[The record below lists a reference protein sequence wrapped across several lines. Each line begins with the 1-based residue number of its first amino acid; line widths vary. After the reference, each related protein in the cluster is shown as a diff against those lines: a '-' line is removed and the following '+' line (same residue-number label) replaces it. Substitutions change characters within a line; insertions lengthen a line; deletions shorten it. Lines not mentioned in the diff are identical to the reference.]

1 MLFAVLFVLA
11 ILSAAVGGIAF
22 FAAGMVATA
31 VVYGAFSVTGIAL
44 AVAGV
49 IGVIN
54 GIRYHAQTTIPNL
67 IFRIVTLV
75 LAVLILI
82 GNLPPAWAAYND
94 WRISQQ
100 QEQIPPDDGT
110 TEPGPSSLDHLRI
123 DMDERDLEKYLD
135 AFNPNWKTEM
145 FNTWDDSSMPS
156 NAEARNK
163 AVHDAGGK
171 FEYCVSTPMQDLKIL
186 LDGSY
191 TDDTLAR
198 IKKGIQKK
206 IIMDPIYADGF
217 VQACRL
223 MAPEILTLNPWLAD
237 YADWLDEVFGRTD
250 STTKGVNALLND
262 ECTALLNDVFYN
274 NVRLAVL
281 FDQFTAIGVESA
293 ESSHNWHLPI
303 VAKAS
308 DTRLVESPVQESSAA
323 VIFVARYKLADG
335 TEGECAIKIGIN
347 VWDKRIELF
356 DPKAPVQ
363 PVTPSDPPKGTG
375 DPGTKPDPTYTI
387 YVIGYEWGTNKQTV
401 VLPKATSVSGVKS
414 GESRTISAPNVGGY
428 VVHTGYESV
437 SVTVNG
443 SNAVAEFYYDKIP
456 AQAKTYKVTAIGYEW
471 GNRNNVVLSEY
482 TVYDAVPNGTYN
494 VNAKPVNDYT
504 IHKGYETVKVTV
516 NGSNIRAEFYYDK
529 VSSYKLYYQRGYYS
543 LNGAWTLLDKN
554 PVYVGTYAA
563 GADYGFNVSA
573 PSSSDQDTNYVLRDS
588 ARITGEMPAQDY
600 TIPVVCLVQHKL
612 DISYKKVTSEG
623 SVKAFEP
630 YRKWVTEG
638 THYNIPI
645 YDLPGYTPKYDFAPS
660 GTMGTQALYD
670 TVFYWPNGRTPD
682 GQGAKDPVVDPVN
695 TERDDGSGK
704 SNAEVGGGEN
714 LPGDGTGDHQT
725 SDPGAKDYPAQGS
738 TTTTP
743 GGGGNNNNNNNNTT
757 STSGNGG
764 STTTVTQ
771 GDHQTSGETG
781 KPAGGN
787 ETVTADD
794 GGTTHGGTT
803 DSNPITPVDNTTV
816 TTTTENGNGTTT
828 TTTETTGG
836 QTFDGQYSGGE
847 PK

>member
-1 MLFAVLFVLA
+1 MT
-11 ILSAAVGGIAF
+11 ILLL
-22 FAAGMVATA
+22 
-31 VVYGAFSVTGIAL
+31 AL
-44 AVAGV
+44 AVIAAGGFILTQVGIAVTIGFVAMVLAGV
-49 IGVIN
+49 VGAGLGIWGMYNAILDYLDDESDRGELVIN
-54 GIRYHAQTTIPNL
+54 LLKRG
-67 IFRIVTLV
+67 
-75 LAVLILI
+75 AVLILSGI
-82 GNLPPAWAAYND
+82 VLFNSVPQVWTAFSD

-100 QEQIPPDDGT
+100 QEQLPPDDGADS
-110 TEPGPSSLDHLRI
+110 GNLDHLKI
-123 DMDERDLEKYLD
+123 DMDDRDLENWL
-135 AFNPNWKTEM
+135 AEFNSNWRVEM
-145 FNTWDDSSMPS
+145 FNTWDDGSMPS

-171 FEYCVSTPMQDLKIL
+171 FEYAVSTPMQDLKIL

-191 TDDTLAR
+191 TDGTLAQ

-223 MAPEILTLNPWLAD
+223 MAPEIMKLNPWLAE

-250 STTKGVNALLND
+250 STTKGINALLND
-262 ECTALLNDVFYN
+262 DCTALKTDVFYN

-281 FDQFTAIGVESA
+281 FSQFTAVGVEAA

-335 TEGECAIKIGIN
+335 TEGECAIKLGIN

-356 DPKAPVQ
+356 NPKAPVQ
-363 PVTPSDPPKGTG
+363 PPKEDKPTGNG
-375 DPGTKPDPTYTI
+375 DPIEKPSEKTYVI
-387 YVIGYEWGTNKQTV
+387 YAIGYEWGTNKTV
-401 VLPKATSVSGVKS
+401 TVLPKATAVSGVKS
-414 GESRTISAPNVGGY
+414 GESRTISAPNVSGY
-428 VVHTGYESV
+428 VVHAGYESV

-471 GNRNNVVLSEY
+471 GNRNNIVLSEY

-494 VNAKPVNDYT
+494 VNAKPVNGYT

-516 NGSNIRAEFYYDK
+516 NGGNIRAEFYYDK
-529 VSSYKLYYQRGYYS
+529 VADYRLYYQRGYYS
-543 LNGAWTLLDKN
+543 LNGKWTLLDAN

-563 GADYGFNVSA
+563 GADYSFNVSA
-573 PSSSDQDTNYVLRDS
+573 PSGNQDTNYVLRDS

-612 DISYKKVTSEG
+612 DISYKKVTDTG
-623 SVKAFEP
+623 SVKAFDPHRE
-630 YRKWVTEG
+630 WVTEG
-638 THYNIPI
+638 SSYYVVAP
-645 YDLPGYTPKYDFAPS
+645 YLKGYYADPDPVA
-660 GTMGTQALYD
+660 GTMGTDPVYL
-670 TVFYWPNGRTPD
+670 TVFYYKNGQKPD
-682 GQGAKDPVVDPVN
+682 GGGAKLPQTDPVN

-714 LPGDGTGDHQT
+714 LPGDGNGGHQT
-725 SDPGAKDYPAQGS
+725 SDPGASDYPAQGS
-738 TTTTP
+738 NDTNKPGGSSGNNGTSNTTT
-743 GGGGNNNNNNNNTT
+743 GNN
-757 STSGNGG
+757 GG
-764 STTTVTQ
+764 ANTVTG

-781 KPAGGN
+781 KPAGGD
-787 ETVTADD
+787 ETVKADD

-816 TTTTENGNGTTT
+816 TTTTDNGNGTST
-828 TTTETTGG
+828 TTTENTGG

-847 PK
+847 PQ

>member
-1 MLFAVLFVLA
+1 MT
-11 ILSAAVGGIAF
+11 ILLL
-22 FAAGMVATA
+22 
-31 VVYGAFSVTGIAL
+31 AL
-44 AVAGV
+44 AVIAAGGFILTQVGIAVTIGFVAMVLAGV
-49 IGVIN
+49 VGAGLGIWGMYNAILDYLDDESDRGELVIN
-54 GIRYHAQTTIPNL
+54 LLKRG
-67 IFRIVTLV
+67 
-75 LAVLILI
+75 AVLILSGI
-82 GNLPPAWAAYND
+82 VLFNSVPQVWTAFSD

-100 QEQIPPDDGT
+100 QEQLPPDDGADS
-110 TEPGPSSLDHLRI
+110 GSLDHLKI
-123 DMDERDLEKYLD
+123 DMDDRDLENWL
-135 AFNPNWKTEM
+135 AEFNSNWRVEM
-145 FNTWDDSSMPS
+145 LNTWDDSSMPS

-171 FEYCVSTPMQDLKIL
+171 FEYAVSTPMQDLKIL

-191 TDDTLAR
+191 TDGTLAQ

-223 MAPEILTLNPWLAD
+223 MAPEILTLNPWLQE

-250 STTKGVNALLND
+250 STTKGINALLND
-262 ECTALLNDVFYN
+262 DCTALRTDVFYN

-281 FDQFTAIGVESA
+281 FSQFTAVGVEAA

-356 DPKAPVQ
+356 NPKAPVQ
-363 PVTPSDPPKGTG
+363 PPKEDKPTGNG
-375 DPGTKPDPTYTI
+375 DPIEKPNEKTYVI
-387 YVIGYEWGTNKQTV
+387 YAIGYEWGTNKTV
-401 VLPKATSVSGVKS
+401 TVLPKATVVSGVKS
-414 GESRTISAPNVGGY
+414 GESRTISAPNVSGY
-428 VVHTGYESV
+428 VVHAGYESV

-471 GNRNNVVLSEY
+471 GNRNNIVLSEY
-482 TVYDAVPNGTYN
+482 TIYDAVPNGTYN
-494 VNAKPVNDYT
+494 VNAKPVNGYT

-529 VSSYKLYYQRGYYS
+529 VADYRLYYQRGYYS
-543 LNGAWTLLDKN
+543 LNGKWTLLDAN

-563 GADYGFNVSA
+563 GADYSFNVSA
-573 PSSSDQDTNYVLRDS
+573 PSGNQDTNYVLRDS

-612 DISYKKVTSEG
+612 DISYKKVTDTG
-623 SVKAFEP
+623 SVKAFDPHRE
-630 YRKWVTEG
+630 WVTEG
-638 THYNIPI
+638 ASYYVVAP
-645 YDLPGYTPKYDFAPS
+645 YLKGYYADPDPVA
-660 GTMGTQALYD
+660 GTMGTDPVYL
-670 TVFYWPNGRTPD
+670 TVFYYKNGQKPD
-682 GQGAKDPVVDPVN
+682 GGGAKLPQTDPVN

-714 LPGDGTGDHQT
+714 LSGDGNGGHQT
-725 SDPGAKDYPAQGS
+725 SDPGASDYPAQGS
-738 TTTTP
+738 NDTNKPGGSSGNNDTSNTTT
-743 GGGGNNNNNNNNTT
+743 GNN
-757 STSGNGG
+757 GG
-764 STTTVTQ
+764 ANTVTG

-787 ETVTADD
+787 ETVKADD

-803 DSNPITPVDNTTV
+803 DSDPITPVDNTTV
-816 TTTTENGNGTTT
+816 TTTTDNGNGTST
-828 TTTETTGG
+828 TTTENTGG

-847 PK
+847 PQ